1 MVVAS
6 STIPSCKILSS
17 DASSYHG
24 KLDKT
29 GVLRS
34 KRVELSQIGWNGEKR
49 RGLRKR
55 CDLVVAASPPT
66 EDAVVDTEPLT
77 KEDLVNY
84 LVSGCKPKDKWR

>member
-6 STIPSCKILSS
+6 STIPSCKILPS

-24 KLDKT
+24 KVDKT
-29 GVLRS
+29 GFSRS
-34 KRVELSQIGWNGEKR
+34 KRVELSQIGQNGEKWK
-49 RGLRKR
+49 GSRKR
-55 CDLVVAASPPT
+55 CNLVVAASPPT

-84 LVSGCKPKDKWR
+84 LVSGCKPKENWR